1 MHPSQ
6 MAACCL
12 LWKRS
17 ATTSSRWSRRCTATT
32 FAVFALSP
40 KLLRSLPPTLMPGCL
55 DLSVRL
61 CPFRASL
68 GSSSLDFQGTAG
80 CRSWF
85 KNRTIDGRVVSMLGL
100 RPFYS
105 MLTSK
110 RSTVG
115 TLAWVHRLDDQDSAE
130 SSLRR
135 LRLRVRQQKEPF
147 HLPRQQH
154 DRDGRGRFWRQV
166 RQLDCFA
173 LNPF

>member
-1 MHPSQ
+1 
-6 MAACCL
+6 
-12 LWKRS
+12 
-17 ATTSSRWSRRCTATT
+17 
-32 FAVFALSP
+32 
-40 KLLRSLPPTLMPGCL
+40 MPGCL

-135 LRLRVRQQKEPF
+135 LRLRVR
-147 HLPRQQH
+147 
-154 DRDGRGRFWRQV
+154 
-166 RQLDCFA
+166 
-173 LNPF
+173 